1 MPQTIRNTA
10 LLAAALAVSAACS
23 DVPSATSHVNAHV
36 NAQVNAYPTAGT
48 AAVASPGLVKQV
60 HAATARF
67 HSLEQAEKFGYEVAS
82 PCVSHP
88 TLGAM
93 GYHYV
98 NESIVDPVF
107 DPMAPEAL
115 VYAPTANGRLKL
127 VAAEY
132 IVIDVGQPAPTF
144 EGQPFDV
151 GGTPVPVPHWSLH
164 VWAHRDNPAGIF
176 TPFNPA
182 VTCTP

>member
-1 MPQTIRNTA
+1 MSQTIRNTA
-10 LLAAALAVSAACS
+10 LLATALAVTTACS

-36 NAQVNAYPTAGT
+36 HAYATDAT

-67 HSLEQAEKFGYEVAS
+67 HSLKQAEKFGYEVAS